1 MNIDGLGEN
10 TMEDFY
16 NMKFIMNIM
25 DIYNINKVISIMKD
39 NIKSRF
45 SSKGKKIIDI
55 TNKVLENYKSQ
66 KNVIRKSGNSRLN
79 YGKIVGLQ
87 DMDPD

>member
-1 MNIDGLGEN
+1 MQVLGRRERCGVMTFLRFNAVNIS
-10 TMEDFY
+10 F
-16 NMKFIMNIM
+16 
-25 DIYNINKVISIMKD
+25 
-39 NIKSRF
+39 
-45 SSKGKKIIDI
+45 KKIDI
-55 TNKVLENYKSQ
+55 TNKALENYKSQ

>member
-1 MNIDGLGEN
+1 MTGTPPGVGPLKQGDKLQMNIS
-10 TMEDFY
+10 F
-16 NMKFIMNIM
+16 
-25 DIYNINKVISIMKD
+25 
-39 NIKSRF
+39 
-45 SSKGKKIIDI
+45 KKIDI
-55 TNKVLENYKSQ
+55 TNKALENYKSQ

>member
-1 MNIDGLGEN
+1 MNHDELSPDQFQGF
-10 TMEDFY
+10 MS
-16 NMKFIMNIM
+16 MA
-25 DIYNINKVISIMKD
+25 
-39 NIKSRF
+39 
-45 SSKGKKIIDI
+45 
-55 TNKVLENYKSQ
+55 LENYKSQ

>member
-1 MNIDGLGEN
+1 MNIS
-10 TMEDFY
+10 F
-16 NMKFIMNIM
+16 
-25 DIYNINKVISIMKD
+25 
-39 NIKSRF
+39 
-45 SSKGKKIIDI
+45 KKIDI

-87 DMDPD
+87 DMDHD

>member
-1 MNIDGLGEN
+1 MNIS
-10 TMEDFY
+10 F
-16 NMKFIMNIM
+16 
-25 DIYNINKVISIMKD
+25 
-39 NIKSRF
+39 
-45 SSKGKKIIDI
+45 KKIDI

-66 KNVIRKSGNSRLN
+66 KNVIRKSGNSRLS